1 VYIEDELINKLEDI
15 TNLHIFPVIEKVV
28 LMRFGLKLSKE
39 QSVKFQDWLLSKGF
53 TKMRIIDPNEYIRL
67 SMDFGY
73 VVKGVDMDDLKRR
86 VILYEHIDG
95 KKAFIITYT
104 IDNSV
109 IIENVIYFE
118 QS

>member
-1 VYIEDELINKLEDI
+1 VEDEIIKTLEDI
-15 TNLHIFPVIEKVV
+15 TNLHIFPVIEKAV

-39 QSVKFQDWLLSKGF
+39 QSVKFHNWLSSKGF
-53 TKMRIIDPNEYIRL
+53 TKMRIIDNNEYIRL

-73 VVKGVDMDDLKRR
+73 VVRGVNIDDLKKR

-104 IDNSV
+104 IDDSV
-109 IIENVIYFE
+109 TIENVIYVE
-118 QS
+118 KV

>member
-1 VYIEDELINKLEDI
+1 VEDEIIKILEGV

-39 QSVKFQDWLLSKGF
+39 QSVKFHNLLSSKGF
-53 TKMRIIDPNEYIRL
+53 TKMRIIDNNEYIRL

-73 VVKGVDMDDLKRR
+73 VVKGVDMDDLKKR
-86 VILYEHIDG
+86 VVLHEHIDG

-104 IDNSV
+104 VDDSV
-109 IIENVIYFE
+109 TIENVIYFE
-118 QS
+118 KV